1 MCFMFFRSNS
11 ISVLGNLRSSLLLSF
26 PLLPTVN
33 ECPFSLIKQRLS
45 GGRRF
50 GRFSPISIRGKQAG
64 GNPLSSPPRL
74 YYGGR
79 RVRRT
84 PQENRGLD
92 VGGNCSKF
100 FRATQRGREI
110 HSDNIF
116 TWGMLCSTP
125 KTSYMFTCSTTYLV
139 LVTILALTYSLKCIE
154 CPEIFLA

>member
-1 MCFMFFRSNS
+1 MALLAVFSLQRIIIMTPDAAETPDKENLGFKKMPPLHYVLHVFFRSNS

-50 GRFSPISIRGKQAG
+50 GRFSPISIRGNQAG

-100 FRATQRGREI
+100 FRATQREGDTFRQYF
-110 HSDNIF
+110 HLGN
-116 TWGMLCSTP
+116 
-125 KTSYMFTCSTTYLV
+125 V
-139 LVTILALTYSLKCIE
+139 V
-154 CPEIFLA
+154 